1 MKCVLQWHLI
11 GSNRSPL
18 GPGGDKLV
26 DPESDA

>member
-18 GPGGDKLV
+18 GPGEDRLV
-26 DPESDA
+26 DLESDA